1 MIYLISG
8 QTRFDDS
15 EITMCALDDCI
26 DYFKDVDVIGLD
38 FETQGFDPY
47 TKNPITL
54 QLGDRD
60 NQFIIDCR
68 THDIRNIKNLLE
80 DTSKLFLGHN
90 LKFDLRFTLHKGI
103 IMNNVYDTYIAEQ
116 ILYNGFEYMRKSLDY
131 VVDRYCGVML
141 DKSIRGDIHR
151 EGLTFK
157 VLKYAADDVKYLE
170 DVRNKQLERAT
181 HWNLHNAVNLNN
193 LFVPVMAYLEYCGF
207 KLDTKLWQ
215 EKIDI
220 DVEQIKLIQNELN
233 RYIIDN
239 NIYKF
244 INKQLDLFNPEPT
257 ASINWASP
265 KQVTEFFQIIGVDT
279 STVDKETGEIKQS
292 ASADVLKK
300 QLETHPIVG
309 KYIRYRELLKRVST
323 YGANWFKFINP
334 ITGRIHTK
342 YQQWMN
348 TGRMSSGGKD
358 KNSKID
364 YPNAQNIPSDKATR
378 QCIIADKGNMLV
390 NADYSGQETR
400 VFADKTQEPAL
411 LKMYEEGFDDMHSYI
426 AWHIFPEIQE
436 KYPELTIDTLNHI
449 KKEFP
454 DKRQIAKFA
463 GFSIQYG
470 GAGSTIAA
478 NCNIPLELG
487 EKTYKSYFDTF
498 KGISSYFDRVYK
510 EAKRKGYILFN
521 DITNS
526 KYFIPKA
533 LNDGKVKTRSY
544 NFPIQ
549 GTSADM
555 TKYAGILYWRSF
567 IERNL
572 VFKCKIAII
581 CHDEYLIEVPNELA
595 EQEAIILKQCMEEA
609 GKKFC
614 KTIPITADPVVTPY
628 WTH

>member
-15 EITMCALDDCI
+15 EITMCTLDDCV

-38 FETQGFDPY
+38 FETEGFDPY

-181 HWNLHNAVNLNN
+181 HWNLHNALGLENS
-193 LFVPVMAYLEYCGF
+193 FVPVMAYLEYCGF
-207 KLDTKLWQ
+207 KLDTELWQ
-215 EKIDI
+215 EKIDADVEEIKKVLNTLNSFIQDNNITEFIEHQYNLFEPQAVTINWNSSQQVVRLFKILGI
-220 DVEQIKLIQNELN
+220 DVEI
-233 RYIIDN
+233 
-239 NIYKF
+239 
-244 INKQLDLFNPEPT
+244 
-257 ASINWASP
+257 
-265 KQVTEFFQIIGVDT
+265 
-279 STVDKETGEIKQS
+279 VDKDTGEMKDS
-292 ASADVLKK
+292 VNKDVLKK
-300 QLETHPIVG
+300 QIDSHPILPV
-309 KYIRYRELLKRVST
+309 YIEYRRLQKRIST

-334 ITGRIHTK
+334 VTGRIHTK

-378 QCIIADKGNMLV
+378 QCIIADKGNILV
-390 NADYSGQETR
+390 NADYSSQEIR
-400 VFADKTQEPAL
+400 VFAERSEDKAL
-411 LKMYEEGFDDMHSYI
+411 MNMILNGLGDQHGYT
-426 AWHIFPEIQE
+426 AWLLYPEIQE
-436 KYPELTIDTLNHI
+436 KYPEITSEVLDKI
-449 KKEFP
+449 KKEFKNER
-454 DKRQIAKFA
+454 DISKQANFA
-463 GFSIQYG
+463 INYG
-470 GAGSTIAA
+470 GTGYTIAQ
-478 NCNIPLELG
+478 NCNVSEEIGNMVYNKYFEAYSG
-487 EKTYKSYFDTF
+487 VKKYFTDMYEFAKKYK
-498 KGISSYFDRVYK
+498 
-510 EAKRKGYILFN
+510 YILIN
-521 DITNS
+521 ELTGA
-526 KYFIPKA
+526 KYFIPKG
-533 LNDGKVKTRSY
+533 LKEGKKKNKSY
-544 NFPIQ
+544 NYPIQ
-549 GTSADM
+549 GTSAAM
-555 TKYAGILYWRSF
+555 TKYAGILYWRSL

-572 VFKCKIAII
+572 VFKCKITII
-581 CHDEYLIEVPNELA
+581 CHDEYLIEVPKELA
-595 EQEAIILKQCMEEA
+595 EQEAIILKKCMEEA

-614 KTIPITADPVVTPY
+614 KTIPIIAEPVITPY